1 MAETS
6 TVPVKKAERSLRARD
21 PMDLFEDF
29 QQEMARFWGQI
40 GPIFPRPSFRPFGRV
55 PDGTSWAPRVD
66 AYDKNGRLV
75 IKAEL
80 PGVKKEDVSV
90 SFEDGDLIITGERK
104 SESEVK
110 EENYYRM
117 ERAFGS
123 FHRRLPIPFDV
134 KSEDVKASFVDGVL
148 EVSVPRPK
156 ETKPTPQKIAVS

>member
-21 PMDLFEDF
+21 PMDLFEDL
-29 QQEMARFWGQI
+29 QQEMSRFWGQM

-55 PDGTSWAPRVD
+55 PDATSWAPRVD
-66 AYDKNGRLV
+66 AYDKNDRLV

-90 SFEDGDLIITGERK
+90 SLEDGDLIITGERK

-134 KSEDVKASFVDGVL
+134 KTEDVKASFADGVL

-156 ETKPTPQKIAVS
+156 EAKPTPQKIAVS